1 LTIEKKGVKLA
12 SLLFITS
19 FPEAAMNSYQLNM
32 KIGPTPGK
40 LIPLDKPE
48 LLVGREL
55 SNDIVISDADVSRK
69 HARMVQQADSYL
81 LEDLGSTNGTFFNG
95 LRLTAPQL
103 LKPGD
108 RIRLGE
114 TVELAFEKS
123 GSDADVT
130 RLKSEAGEFEATMLA
145 DEKVAEAY
153 SPAAFPSP
161 APQAA
166 PPQANIYASAA
177 PAGVTPAYD
186 PATPDQDKSKRNL
199 RIGLIAGAGCL
210 LLLCLCS
217 VTAWLFFTYIW
228 PNL

>member
-1 LTIEKKGVKLA
+1 LTVEKKGVKLA

-40 LIPLDKPE
+40 LIPLGKAE
-48 LLVGREL
+48 VLIGREL

-81 LEDLGSTNGTFFNG
+81 LEDLGSTNGTFVNG

-108 RIRLGE
+108 RVRLGE

-153 SPAAFPSP
+153 SPAAFKSP
-161 APQAA
+161 PPQAV
-166 PPQANIYASAA
+166 PPQANAYASAA

-186 PATPDQDKSKRNL
+186 LDLPEQDKSKRNL
-199 RIGLIAGAGCL
+199 RIGLIAGAGCIL
-210 LLLCLCS
+210 FLCLCAVS
-217 VTAWLFFTYIW
+217 VYLIYTYVW